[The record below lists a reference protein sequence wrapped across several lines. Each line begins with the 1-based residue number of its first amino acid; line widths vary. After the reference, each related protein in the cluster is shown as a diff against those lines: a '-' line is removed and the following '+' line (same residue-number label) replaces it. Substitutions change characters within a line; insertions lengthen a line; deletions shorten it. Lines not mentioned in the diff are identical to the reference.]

1 MERVIAVLD
10 IGKTNK
16 KIVLYSR
23 QMKLLKM
30 ESKNFPARQMED
42 VRVEQVEELEEWF
55 LDTLKELSGRYDIA
69 ALSITT
75 HGAGA
80 VCVGADG
87 KPSVPV
93 LDYTTEVDESVHE
106 AFYREIGSRDSLQR
120 ETGTAELKPLIN
132 VGKMLFFAKRRFP
145 EEFAATRTILLYP
158 QYFSFRLTGEI
169 CADYTYLGCHTYL
182 WNVWKGIWSDVV
194 NRLGIAHL
202 LPERIDFPGSIA
214 GVIRPE
220 VASRTGLSP
229 ETPVL
234 VGVHDSNSSLIPYLL
249 SGSGDFLLNST
260 GTWCVAMHPEK
271 EAILTDDDIGNT
283 VFYNLSVNN
292 SPVKT
297 AVFMGGLEFE
307 TWFKLLQKIN
317 GRIDYPEFLPER
329 AREIVSEAEYFILP
343 GVVQGAG
350 QYPDSTARLV
360 SGDKSFRLEDIM
372 TGNSVP
378 ELFLEYEKAFT
389 VLLLSLALH
398 SKVAFER
405 AGLVRGVPIYTE
417 GGFRQNK
424 GYNRLLTSLFP
435 DNPVH
440 TTGIDEATS
449 FGASLLGWAAVEGKP
464 LSAMASQSGFES
476 IPVERLEI
484 KGMEHYAKRFFSLL
498 RLTEG

>member
-16 KIVLYSR
+16 KIVLYDR
-23 QMKLLKM
+23 KMKLLKM
-30 ESKNFPARQMED
+30 ESRNFPARQLED

-55 LDTLKELSGRYDIA
+55 LDTLRTLSLGYDIA
-69 ALSITT
+69 ALSITS
-75 HGAGA
+75 HGAAA
-80 VCVGADG
+80 VCVGTDG

-93 LDYTTEVDESVHE
+93 LDYTTEVDESVHQD
-106 AFYREIGSRDSLQR
+106 FYREIGNRDALQR

-132 VGKMLFFAKRRFP
+132 VGKMLYFAKKRFP

-158 QYFSFRLTGEI
+158 QYFSFRLTGEVS
-169 CADYTYLGCHTYL
+169 ADYTYLGCHTYL
-182 WNVWKGIWSDVV
+182 WNVWKGGWSDVV
-194 NRLGIAHL
+194 KRLGIADL
-202 LPERIDFPGSIA
+202 LPERIDYPGSIA
-214 GVIRPE
+214 GRVSPE
-220 VASRTGLSP
+220 VASQTGLSP
-229 ETPVL
+229 RTPVL

-271 EAILTDDDIGNT
+271 EAVLTEDDIGKT

-292 SPVKT
+292 TPVKT

-307 TWFKLLQKIN
+307 TWFKLLRKIN
-317 GRIDYPEFLPER
+317 GRDDYPDFLPER
-329 AREIVSEAEYFILP
+329 AREIVKEAGHFILP

-360 SGDKSFRLEDIM
+360 SGDKSYRLDDIVTGQTVPDLFR
-372 TGNSVP
+372 
-378 ELFLEYEKAFT
+378 EYEKAFT

-405 AGLVRGVPIYTE
+405 AGLVKGVPIYTE
-417 GGFRQNK
+417 GGFRQNR

-435 DNPVH
+435 ENPVF

-449 FGASLLGWAAVEGKP
+449 FGAALLGWAAVEGRP
-464 LSAMASQSGFES
+464 LSAMAPQAGFER
-476 IPVERLEI
+476 IPVEPLDI
-484 KGMEHYAKRFFSLL
+484 QGMKNYSDRFFSLL
-498 RLTEG
+498 EFKEG